1 MVLGATPNEIGN
13 LEGLPAHSIGGVPTL
28 TVMISGQRQE
38 GAVLSGFQVFEQQ
51 ARSPTSRATQSAR
64 YRQPLA
70 WFCISP
76 TAPSAP
82 TPFNGH
88 CATPPPVWLWWH
100 LIGTSA
106 FC

>member
-1 MVLGATPNEIGN
+1 
-13 LEGLPAHSIGGVPTL
+13 
-28 TVMISGQRQE
+28 MISGQRQE

-51 ARSPTSRATQSAR
+51 ALRIIIINPVAADA
-64 YRQPLA
+64 L
-70 WFCISP
+70 CISP